1 LKAKLKWTRHQRQGS
16 QIFLEAMN
24 QNEEIYT
31 KLPQNIPNDAK
42 LFRTCRKTKYVS
54 KPLLKLMASRG
65 EARGLKNWRQ
75 KSFAACG
82 YCSQMFARIL
92 PLFFSPSFAAFQ
104 KNKKKK
110 SFLFPQFLSNQF

>member
-1 LKAKLKWTRHQRQGS
+1 
-16 QIFLEAMN
+16 MN

-110 SFLFPQFLSNQF
+110 EFPFSTVSVKSILRRQTLSARLERRFHF